1 MEKLKQSIL
10 IPVDFREQ
18 SLAAITQAYNI
29 AKLNDLD
36 ITLLY
41 VLEDSSF
48 WAGLFSDSQEEEI
61 LKRAKLNLENL
72 AERTRQESGLTVH
85 TLVRKGKAYEEITE
99 IADKIEAKYIFIG
112 IASMFFEEGKTKRIV
127 GANASRIIRSA
138 KCPVL
143 TVSGGK
149 HFKGCRSILLPL
161 DLTKETRQ
169 KVKHAVEIAK
179 AYRATIKTVSV
190 IWDTD
195 DEEIR
200 WKMNITVNQVK
211 DFIRAEGINCTT
223 QIIDIEDSKHIV
235 DNILNY
241 AYEQGDVDLIV
252 IMTQAENRFVEFFV
266 GSKAQE
272 IIRLS
277 DIPVM
282 SITPKDLDLVYMR

>member
-18 SLAAITQAYNI
+18 SLAAIKQAYNLARI
-29 AKLNDLD
+29 NKFDL
-36 ITLLY
+36 TLLY

-48 WAGLFSDSQEEEI
+48 WSGLFSDFQEEELI
-61 LKRAKLNLENL
+61 KRAKANLENL
-72 AERTRQESGLTVH
+72 AERTSKESGLIVH
-85 TLVRKGKAYEEITE
+85 SLVRKGRAYVEINEVAEE
-99 IADKIEAKYIFIG
+99 IEAKYIFMG
-112 IASMFFEEGKTKRIV
+112 IASVFSGENKSKRIV
-127 GANASRIIRSA
+127 GANASRVIRSA

-143 TVSGGK
+143 TVNGEN

-169 KVKHAVEIAK
+169 KVKYAVEIAK
-179 AYRATIKTVSV
+179 AYHASIKTVSV

-211 DFIRAEGINCTT
+211 EFIQAEGIKCATE
-223 QIIDIEDSKHIV
+223 IIDIDDSKHVV
-235 DNILNY
+235 DNILGY
-241 AYEQGDVDLIV
+241 AYKQGDIDLIV
-252 IMTQAENRFVEFFV
+252 IMTRAENSIVEFFV

-277 DIPVM
+277 DIPIM
-282 SITPKDLDLVYMR
+282 SITPKDLDLTYMR